1 MDIYY
6 TSFGIERQIEYI
18 QSTTDLA
25 FDQGIF
31 EEKKKV
37 GREFLF
43 QNNPTASRVELTSG
57 FPREIERHVPC
68 FYEFISRRRRKKS
81 RRNLN
86 LISAV
91 FLKFAWKS
99 EKRIVE
105 FFFILGFFLILPF
118 DYFDKQRFPRA
129 KRYYYLIIERR
140 RRRFV
145 QRVFF
150 RIFPREM
157 NINERYNG

>member
-18 QSTTDLA
+18 QSITDLA

-105 FFFILGFFLILPF
+105 FFFYLRFLFDFTFRLFRQTMFPSRETILLFNYREAEEEICATSFLS
-118 DYFDKQRFPRA
+118 YFPARD
-129 KRYYYLIIERR
+129 EH
-140 RRRFV
+140 
-145 QRVFF
+145 
-150 RIFPREM
+150 
-157 NINERYNG
+157 

>member
-31 EEKKKV
+31 EEKNKV

-57 FPREIERHVPC
+57 FPRIRETRSLLLWIHFTTAKKEI
-68 FYEFISRRRRKKS
+68 
-81 RRNLN
+81 
-86 LISAV
+86 A
-91 FLKFAWKS
+91 A
-99 EKRIVE
+99 
-105 FFFILGFFLILPF
+105 
-118 DYFDKQRFPRA
+118 
-129 KRYYYLIIERR
+129 
-140 RRRFV
+140 
-145 QRVFF
+145 
-150 RIFPREM
+150 
-157 NINERYNG
+157 